1 MKKTIKKAFV
11 ARPSEWYKLTE
22 GRKATTF
29 VHERPSRVSK
39 IADCSRSNS

>member
-22 GRKATTF
+22 GRKATIKKRQF
-29 VHERPSRVSK
+29 L
-39 IADCSRSNS
+39 